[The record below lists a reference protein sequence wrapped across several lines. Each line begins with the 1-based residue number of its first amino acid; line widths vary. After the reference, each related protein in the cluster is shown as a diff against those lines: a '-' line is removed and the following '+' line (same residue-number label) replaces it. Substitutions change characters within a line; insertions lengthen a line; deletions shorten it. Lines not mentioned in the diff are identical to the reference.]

1 MKSSIGISTTD
12 IFAPIKSISNGSIIL
27 DNNVKVT
34 GVKIVPRN
42 IFILDQQSQD
52 NVMFQLQS
60 FYDSIDYEFWII
72 IADRPVDIN
81 VYISQLQ
88 VHYNEVQDVK
98 KRKLTVDDLNKAQ
111 MFVNENVVDTEYY
124 LLFKEKNEELLQKR
138 LRNLI
143 TGLAACGLSAAQTS
157 NDDLRI
163 VLDNFLN
170 GGKSFNVGTVKP
182 L

>member
-1 MKSSIGISTTD
+1 MKKTSVINTTD
-12 IFAPIKSISNGSIIL
+12 AFAPIKSITNGAIL
-27 DNNVKVT
+27 LNNNIKVT
-34 GVKIVPRN
+34 GVKITPRN

-52 NVMFQLQS
+52 NIILQLRT

-88 VHYNEVQDVK
+88 VHYNEIQDVK
-98 KRKLTVDDLNKAQ
+98 KRKLIIDDLNKAQ
-111 MFVNENVVDTEYY
+111 MFINENVVDTEYY
-124 LLFKEKNEELLQKR
+124 LLFKEKNEEVLQRK
-138 LRNLI
+138 LRGLI
-143 TGLAACGLSAAQTS
+143 TGLATCGLTAAQTS
-157 NDDLRI
+157 NDDLRV

>member
-1 MKSSIGISTTD
+1 MKSSSVISTSD
-12 IFAPIKSISNGSIIL
+12 IFAPIKSIANGAIIL
-27 DNNVKVT
+27 DNNVRVT
-34 GVKIVPRN
+34 GVKITPRN

-52 NVMFQLQS
+52 NVIFQLQA

-98 KRKLTVDDLNKAQ
+98 KRKLIVDDLNKAQ
-111 MFVNENVVDTEYY
+111 MFINENVVDTEYY
-124 LLFKEKNEELLQKR
+124 LLFKEKNEELLQKK
-138 LRNLI
+138 LRSLI
-143 TGLAACGLSAAQTS
+143 TGLASCGLNAAQTS